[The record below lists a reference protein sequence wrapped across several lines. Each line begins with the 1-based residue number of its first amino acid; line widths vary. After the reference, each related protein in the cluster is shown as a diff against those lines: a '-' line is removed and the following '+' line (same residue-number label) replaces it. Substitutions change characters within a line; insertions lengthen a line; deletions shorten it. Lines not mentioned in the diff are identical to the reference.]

1 MGKLYE
7 RLDESLERFIED
19 QRMFFI
25 ATAPSGSDGHVNVSP
40 KGLDSFVVLDERR
53 VAYLDFVGSGAE
65 TIAHLRDNGRIC
77 VMFCAFEGPPK
88 ILRLYGKG
96 QVIEPHD
103 AAFRAVRA
111 RFGSFTDAM
120 VRAVIVIDVERI
132 ADACGFA
139 VPRYAY
145 QGDRDQL
152 EAFAA
157 KKGDDG
163 MLEYQRNKN
172 ARSIDQLPALRWPE
186 EELPKARRP
195 QE

>member
-1 MGKLYE
+1 MGKRYE

-19 QRMFFI
+19 QRMFFV
-25 ATAPSGSDGHVNVSP
+25 ATAPSGSEGHVNVSP
-40 KGLDSFVVLDERR
+40 KGLDSFVVLDEQR

-96 QVIEPHD
+96 QVIEPQD
-103 AAFRAVRA
+103 PQFRAIRT
-111 RFGSFTDAM
+111 RFGSFTNAM
-120 VRAVIVIDVERI
+120 VRAVIQIDVERI
-132 ADACGFA
+132 ADACGYG

-145 QGDRDQL
+145 QGDRGQL
-152 EAFAA
+152 EAFATR
-157 KKGDDG
+157 KGADG
-163 MLEYQRNKN
+163 MLDYQRNKN
-172 ARSIDQLPALRWPE
+172 AKSIDQLPALRWPE
-186 EELPKARRP
+186 EPPKSGGT